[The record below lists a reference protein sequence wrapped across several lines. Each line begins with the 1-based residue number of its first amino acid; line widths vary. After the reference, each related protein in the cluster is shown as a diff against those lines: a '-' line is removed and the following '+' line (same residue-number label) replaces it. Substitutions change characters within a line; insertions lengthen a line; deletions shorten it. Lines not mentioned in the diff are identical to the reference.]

1 VNERSAH
8 LIGAALLVAFVAC
21 GDPYQHTNPYDPLA
35 SVGITVSGPDTLF
48 SYTELGQ
55 FSAQIVPAFSDT
67 AVRFAVSD
75 SIVFVPT
82 GNGSFVSMAPPLYP
96 AARTVSVMALVGQ
109 VDTTISIDINGVP
122 VTVQTY
128 VWRHVGSKNVSLT
141 QRVTVIQ
148 LRCPD
153 THLCGTLAVGGIWSV
168 WVDGFDALGQL
179 IVALH
184 SSVANPDTGTV
195 VATFVSR
202 DTTIATV
209 APVGVRAAN
218 VTARKTGTT
227 WVVATRGALL
237 DSLQLTVH

>member
-1 VNERSAH
+1 MNGRSAH
-8 LIGAALLVAFVAC
+8 LLGAAVLMAFVAC

-35 SVGITVSGPDTLF
+35 SVRIIVTGPDTIF

-55 FSAQIVPAFSDT
+55 FSAQIVPAMPDS

-75 SIVFVPT
+75 SILFVPAS
-82 GNGSFVSMAPPLYP
+82 NGAFVSMGPPLYP
-96 AARTVSVMALVGQ
+96 ATRTVSVMALVGQ

-128 VWRHVGSKNVSLT
+128 VWRHVGSKNVFLT
-141 QRVTVIQ
+141 QRVTEIQ

-153 THLCGTLAVGGIWSV
+153 THLCGTLAVGGVWSV
-168 WVDGFDALGQL
+168 WVDGLDALGQQ

-184 SSVANPDTGTV
+184 SSVANPDTGAA

-209 APVGVRAAN
+209 APVGIRAAN

-227 WVVATRGALL
+227 WIVATRGALL